1 MSLTTIG
8 TRSVITVGPSTP
20 VPDIARMMK
29 EKSLGSV
36 VVVRDGRPVG
46 IVTDRD
52 LVVRVLA
59 TDRATASLSAESVM
73 SAPLTCV
80 SDTEE
85 PLRAATLMR
94 EAQIRRLPIVGPEG
108 SLVGIVCLD
117 DLMHHLSRT
126 QHEMCEAIALFPIA
140 HHGG

>member
-8 TRSVITVGPSTP
+8 TRSVIAVEADTP
-20 VPDIARMMK
+20 VTEIARKMK
-29 EKSLGSV
+29 TMSLGSV
-36 VVVRDGRPVG
+36 VVLRGDRPVG

-52 LVVRVLA
+52 LTVRVLA
-59 TDRATASLSAESVM
+59 TDNRPDELAASEVM

-80 SDTEE
+80 GEHDE
-85 PLRAATLMR
+85 PLRAAMLMR
-94 EAQIRRLPIVGPEG
+94 EAQVRRLPILNAKGA
-108 SLVGIVCLD
+108 LVGIISLD

-126 QHEMCEAIALFPIA
+126 QHEMCEAIASFPVS

>member
-8 TRSVITVGPSTP
+8 TRSVIAVDAATAVTE
-20 VPDIARMMK
+20 VARKMK
-29 EKSLGSV
+29 TMSLGSV
-36 VVVRDGRPVG
+36 VVLRDDRPIG

-52 LVVRVLA
+52 LTVRVLA
-59 TDRATASLSAESVM
+59 TDNRPDELHAADVM

-80 SDTEE
+80 HEHDE
-85 PLRAATLMR
+85 PLKAAMLMR
-94 EAQIRRLPIVGPEG
+94 EAQVRRLPILGG
-108 SLVGIVCLD
+108 DGQLVGIISLD

-126 QHEMCEAIALFPIA
+126 QHEMCEAIASFPVS

>member
-8 TRSVITVGPSTP
+8 TRSVIAVDAATGVLD
-20 VPDIARMMK
+20 VARKMK
-29 EKSLGSV
+29 TMSLGSV
-36 VVVRDGRPVG
+36 VVLRDDRPVG

-52 LVVRVLA
+52 LTVRVLA
-59 TDRATASLSAESVM
+59 TDNRPDEMKAEEVM

-80 SDTEE
+80 GEHDE
-85 PLRAATLMR
+85 PLKAAMLMR
-94 EAQIRRLPIVGPEG
+94 ESQVRRLPIVDQTG
-108 SLVGIVCLD
+108 SLIGIISLD

-126 QHEMCEAIALFPIA
+126 QHEMCEAIASFPVA